1 MAEKGLDSDY
11 SGRPVR
17 RFTEEEIAAADTSG
31 LPVYDVVVVLDD
43 GREAARID
51 GKLYPLD
58 EEGIPDY
65 ENPIDEP

>member
-1 MAEKGLDSDY
+1 MTEKELDSDY

-31 LPVYDVVVVLDD
+31 QLVFDVLVVLDD

-51 GKLYPLD
+51 GKLFPLD
-58 EEGIPDY
+58 EEGVPDY

>member
-31 LPVYDVVVVLDD
+31 LPVYDVVITLDD
-43 GREAARID
+43 GREVARID

-58 EEGIPDY
+58 EEGVPDY